1 MLALIRANGI
11 SAAIL
16 VLLVFAGL
24 NAVVAAEPPEGEE
37 GNCPPGQVWDGR
49 ECRDDGDDGDQDDDD
64 DDGSDED
71 MCVQG
76 EPVVAEAPCEFYS
89 RVYYQPLDA
98 WVEDVTAAY
107 MDEPNAAVWQG
118 NHPDGAIVRVY
129 KLTGLDG
136 GPAGPGWRHIHQQW
150 IEAFPGQGEPEV
162 DPEELA
168 EEVLDEMDLQPIE
181 AATAPPPDGVGLIG
195 LPVWLWADD
204 PSPRTWGPITDTGSA
219 GGVSVTVTA
228 EVDRAEWSMGDG
240 TTVTCTTPGTPF
252 QPGQEAN
259 DSPDC
264 GHTYDTP
271 DTYPIAVTTYW
282 VADWESDEGDTGTLE
297 VDFDASTELSVAE
310 ARSTLVD

>member
-1 MLALIRANGI
+1 MTC
-11 SAAIL
+11 
-16 VLLVFAGL
+16 
-24 NAVVAAEPPEGEE
+24 E
-37 GNCPPGQVWDGR
+37 
-49 ECRDDGDDGDQDDDD
+49 DDGDV
-64 DDGSDED
+64 DEPEED
-71 MCVQG
+71 VCVQG
-76 EPVVAEAPCEFYS
+76 EPVVAEAPCEFFG
-89 RVYYQPLDA
+89 RTYYQPLDA
-98 WVEDVTAAY
+98 WVEDVTEAFIDQPDHPY
-107 MDEPNAAVWQG
+107 WEG
-118 NHPDGAIVRVY
+118 NHPAGVIVRVY
-129 KLTGLDG
+129 KLTGLG
-136 GPAGPGWRHIHQQW
+136 GEGTQNPRWEQRYPRWIAELPGS
-150 IEAFPGQGEPEV
+150 GEPEV